1 MELKGRLKLIADLTP
16 KCNIV
21 CDIGTDHAYIP
32 IYLVMNKKCQRAL
45 ACDVRKGPIG
55 FAEKNIAEYGLSQY
69 ISTRIGYGLEPL
81 EDNEVD
87 VVVIA
92 GMGGLLIK
100 KYWKK
105 VLERQKSKCADNPAD
120 ECNRTCTPVA
130 L

>member
-1 MELKGRLKLIADLTP
+1 MSK
-16 KCNIV
+16 
-21 CDIGTDHAYIP
+21 
-32 IYLVMNKKCQRAL
+32 AL

-92 GMGGLLIK
+92 GMEDCL
-100 KYWKK
+100 
-105 VLERQKSKCADNPAD
+105 
-120 ECNRTCTPVA
+120 
-130 L
+130 